1 MNYLKILIISF
12 FTFPVIAGEGTSSLL
27 IYGDSISA
35 GYGMEKEEQWSR
47 DLEVLFKKDNFKI
60 KIFNSSVSG
69 ETTGGGVSR
78 INKVLE
84 ELQSLGECIDISSSE
99 SKNQDLVEE
108 IKDTKIVVIRSATQ
122 LTKEIIE
129 KADNLKIIARCGVGV
144 DNIDIE
150 YAKSKDIIVTNSP
163 SANLISVVE
172 LTIALIINVARKI
185 NLSDS
190 HLKDG
195 KWNRREFI
203 GMELSGKQLGIV
215 GFGKAGRLV
224 SERMKSFGMSIA
236 FYDPYIKDWDG
247 PEKSLELDELLSTSD
262 VISIHVIKTK
272 ETENLISKDKLDL
285 LKKSAILI
293 NTSRGGVV
301 NEDYLIELLRL
312 NKLFGAGLDV
322 YSEEPPKN
330 IDNFVGLNLITTPHI
345 GASTNEAQLKAGLD
359 TVENIKKLLAGD
371 NSVAL

>member
-1 MNYLKILIISF
+1 MKILICDSLNSK
-12 FTFPVIAGEGTSSLL
+12 VI
-27 IYGDSISA
+27 
-35 GYGMEKEEQWSR
+35 
-47 DLEVLFKKDNFKI
+47 
-60 KIFNSSVSG
+60 
-69 ETTGGGVSR
+69 
-78 INKVLE
+78 E
-84 ELQSLGECIDISSSE
+84 ELQSLGECTDISSSE
-99 SKNQDLVEE
+99 SKEKDLVEE
-108 IKDTKIVVIRSATQ
+108 IKDAEIAVIRSATQ

-150 YAKSKDIIVTNSP
+150 YAKSRDIIVTNSP

-172 LTIALIINVARKI
+172 LTVALIINAARKI

-195 KWNRREFI
+195 KWNRKEFV

-215 GFGKAGRLV
+215 GYGKAGRLV

-236 FYDPYIKDWDG
+236 FYDPYVKNWDG

-330 IDNFVGLNLITTPHI
+330 IDNFVDINLITTPHI

-359 TVENIKKLLAGD
+359 TVENIKKILAGD
-371 NSVAL
+371 DSVAL

>member
-1 MNYLKILIISF
+1 MKILICD
-12 FTFPVIAGEGTSSLL
+12 TL
-27 IYGDSISA
+27 
-35 GYGMEKEEQWSR
+35 
-47 DLEVLFKKDNFKI
+47 
-60 KIFNSSVSG
+60 NS
-69 ETTGGGVSR
+69 
-78 INKVLE
+78 KVLE

-108 IKDTKIVVIRSATQ
+108 IKDAEIAVIRSATQ

-330 IDNFVGLNLITTPHI
+330 IENFADINLITTPHI

-359 TVENIKKLLAGD
+359 TVENIQKILAGD
-371 NSVAL
+371 DSVAL